1 MPSKASYTLTL
12 SLAETNTV
20 AMALTRFA
28 ADLEDQLTT
37 AARQGATLDAADDP
51 RIGDLDNARRILAAL

>member
-28 ADLEDQLTT
+28 ANLEDEITT
-37 AARQGATLDAADDP
+37 AARQGATPGDDDP
-51 RIGDLDNARRILAAL
+51 RVADLDHARRILAAL